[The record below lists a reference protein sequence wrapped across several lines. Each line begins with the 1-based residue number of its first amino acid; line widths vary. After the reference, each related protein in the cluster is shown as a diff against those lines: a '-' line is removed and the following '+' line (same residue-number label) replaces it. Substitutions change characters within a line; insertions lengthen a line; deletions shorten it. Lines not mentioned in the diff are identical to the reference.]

1 MGYIWLCILCLLLLL
16 ILLFPL
22 TMRVEFGYSKNAG
35 KQRLTVFINGIAVY
49 KNEFDKKAKAKKTTE
64 PKKERENGDGGFAV
78 FMKKLRFYDALY
90 TELKPDIARLLVYF
104 RKKLRIP
111 KYVMHLDLGFPD
123 AANTG
128 VASGAAYAL
137 VYGLAAL
144 IYNHLNLN
152 MKDLDVYVTPHFHDA
167 KIDFYFNGIFRLR
180 LVHIIRALFMLLC
193 IYGKFK
199 KFKNKTN
206 EGGVLV

>member
-1 MGYIWLCILCLLLLL
+1 MGYIWLCVIALLVLL

-22 TMRVEFGYSKNAG
+22 KVRVEFGYSKNAA
-35 KQRLTVFINGIAVY
+35 KKRLTVWLNGFIIY
-49 KNEFDKKAKAKKTTE
+49 KNSFDEKTNEKKPAKQKIETE
-64 PKKERENGDGGFAV
+64 NKDGGFAS
-78 FMKKLRFYDALY
+78 FMGKLRFYDALY
-90 TELKPDIARLLVYF
+90 SELKPDIVKLLAF
-104 RKKLRIP
+104 FQKKLCIY

-128 VASGAAYAL
+128 IAAGAAYAL

-144 IYNHLNLN
+144 IYNRLNLKK
-152 MKDLDVYVTPHFHDA
+152 KDLDVYVTPHFHNA
-167 KIDFYFNGIFRLR
+167 KIDFYFNGIFGFR

-199 KFKNKTN
+199 SFKNKTN